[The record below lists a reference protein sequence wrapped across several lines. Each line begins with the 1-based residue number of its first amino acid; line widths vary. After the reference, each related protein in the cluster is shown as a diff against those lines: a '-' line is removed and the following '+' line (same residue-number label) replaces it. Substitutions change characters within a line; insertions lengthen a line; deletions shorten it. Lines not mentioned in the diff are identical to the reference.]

1 MAKPARKPLVKR
13 TAIRK
18 RQLAAELSLPKRL
31 LPHIT
36 QEELEM
42 VRDSEADHIAAK
54 AETKPAKCSPEFD
67 SVAAFK
73 AFRADDEYLGSLLL
87 SEVGICVPVPYGAD
101 IASAFMQGMKPRSLL
116 ETLLFSQM
124 IGVHIAAMRELQR
137 LSETSDLERA
147 TLYVSR
153 ANRLLRMFGL
163 QIEAL
168 ESLRGKGRQKITV
181 QHRHV
186 SVTANHSVVG
196 VKGGV

>member
-1 MAKPARKPLVKR
+1 M
-13 TAIRK
+13 
-18 RQLAAELSLPKRL
+18 
-31 LPHIT
+31 
-36 QEELEM
+36 
-42 VRDSEADHIAAK
+42 
-54 AETKPAKCSPEFD
+54 
-67 SVAAFK
+67 
-73 AFRADDEYLGSLLL
+73 
-87 SEVGICVPVPYGAD
+87 PYGAD

-137 LSETSDLERA
+137 LSETSALERA

>member
-1 MAKPARKPLVKR
+1 MAKPARKPLVKCIW
-13 TAIRK
+13 IRK
-18 RQLAAELSLPKRL
+18 RQSWPQNSSLPKL
-31 LPHIT
+31 LAA
-36 QEELEM
+36 
-42 VRDSEADHIAAK
+42 ADHARRVGNRCGTAK
-54 AETKPAKCSPEFD
+54 PTTLRPKRKQNRRSALQNLTASQRSKPSGPMMNIW
-67 SVAAFK
+67 VAA
-73 AFRADDEYLGSLLL
+73 S

-168 ESLRGKGRQKITV
+168 ESLRGKGRQKIRSSTGT
-181 QHRHV
+181 
-186 SVTANHSVVG
+186 SA
-196 VKGGV
+196 